1 MDFKWFQ
8 LQIIAITFYYPF
20 FLWFILYYTMID
32 ECCGTYM
39 YLHHAYS
46 SHSSHSS
53 DSSDSPLHCFHM
65 ISTVCDFH
73 TISICFYIFLYCFG
87 TNLIQ
92 SVPVQ
97 RCYAVLRFRVGFQRD
112 GALLKPCP
120 RRSHGHEFQSYPVL
134 VLSCPIFTRKKKG
147 LRYVSYISLY

>member
-73 TISICFYIFLYCFG
+73 TISICSDPIC
-87 TNLIQ
+87 T
-92 SVPVQ
+92 
-97 RCYAVLRFRVGFQRD
+97 CAAVLCGVEVPGRVPERWRFAEAMPQEISR
-112 GALLKPCP
+112 P
-120 RRSHGHEFQSYPVL
+120 RIPIVSST
-134 VLSCPIFTRKKKG
+134 CPILSYLYTEKKRSTLCK
-147 LRYVSYISLY
+147 LYIVILMTIFQK

>member
-1 MDFKWFQ
+1 M
-8 LQIIAITFYYPF
+8 IHT
-20 FLWFILYYTMID
+20 ILYYTMID

-46 SHSSHSS
+46 SHSSH
-53 DSSDSPLHCFHM
+53 SSDSPLHCFHM

-97 RCYAVLRFRVGFQRD
+97 RCYAVLRFREGLQRD
-112 GALLKPCP
+112 GALLKPRP
-120 RRSHGHEFQSYPVL
+120 RRSHGHEFQLYPVL
-134 VLSCPIFTRKKKG
+134 VLSCPILSYKIYTEKKRSTLCK
-147 LRYVSYISLY
+147 LYIVILMTIFQK